1 MRKQDKIIVWPVY
14 FDSTR
19 TRNEGRRLPKKFCV
33 PSPKIGELKEA
44 VRRIKLQHDV
54 VLDVAH
60 PKMPWIRSG
69 MLLVVKKR
77 SKNALLQR
85 IATELLKVRNEAQL
99 EKRKKSK
106 KQ

>member
-1 MRKQDKIIVWPVY
+1 M
-14 FDSTR
+14 
-19 TRNEGRRLPKKFCV
+19 
-33 PSPKIGELKEA
+33 PSPKISELEEA

-54 VLDVAH
+54 VLDAAH

-99 EKRKKSK
+99 EKQKRKKSK
-106 KQ
+106 RQ